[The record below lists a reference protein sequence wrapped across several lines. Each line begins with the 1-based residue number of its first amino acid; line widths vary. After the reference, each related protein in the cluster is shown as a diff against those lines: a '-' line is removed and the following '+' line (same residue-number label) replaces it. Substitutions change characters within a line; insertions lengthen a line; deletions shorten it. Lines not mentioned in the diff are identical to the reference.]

1 MYTTVLTH
9 IVYGWARLHG
19 VRARRAFLRNAERCA
34 ETQRRVL
41 LRKLGWA
48 AGTEYGRRHG
58 FAGIDSP
65 GDYRKAV
72 PIVDYQAISPLVER
86 IVAGE
91 RNILFPPREK
101 LLMFAMTSG
110 TTATPKYVPVTE
122 HYLAE
127 LAEGNFVWGM
137 HLLQDHASAI
147 EHKILHVVSPSREF
161 ATPSGV
167 PCGAATGLVAE
178 SQRKIA
184 HLKYALPP
192 AIYGIGDYGAK
203 YQCILRLALQKK
215 ISLLIAANPSTLVA
229 LGRRFEEHAPSLI
242 RDLHDGT
249 FEGAA
254 RLDPGLREEVV
265 RLLRKDPVRARQL
278 ERVLAE
284 KGRLLPRDAW
294 PELAVI
300 GCWTGGTLTPY
311 LSLVTAYW
319 GDKPLRDPGLIA
331 SEGRMTIPVEDGA
344 RGGVL
349 DVASHFFEFIPYG
362 EEGAGETLLAHEL
375 EEGKNYFIILT
386 TSSGFFRYNISDVV
400 QVTGRFGD
408 TPVLKFLHKGSRI
421 SSLTG
426 EKITEHQVVEAFREC
441 ERRLGFAVP
450 QFTVCPGWGDP
461 PHYFILIEEQADG
474 LFSGEAG
481 GRLLGAAGEL
491 FDLALKG
498 MNVEYRGKRESE
510 RLGGPVVRLVAD
522 GSFERDKLAHI
533 AKSGGRMEQYKHPY
547 LSPLPDHCTR
557 FRLSES
563 RANIQAQTNKG
574 AHRGG

>member
-1 MYTTVLTH
+1 MYTTVLTP
-9 IVYGWARLHG
+9 IMYGWARLHG

-34 ETQRRVL
+34 ATQRRVL

-58 FAGIDSP
+58 FSLLRSP
-65 GDYRKAV
+65 ADYRKAV
-72 PIVDYQAISPLVER
+72 PIVDYEALRPLVER

-91 RNILFPPREK
+91 RNVLFPPREK

-110 TTATPKYVPVTE
+110 TTATPKYVPVTGS
-122 HYLAE
+122 YLAE

-137 HLLQDHASAI
+137 HLLLDHSSAI
-147 EHKILHVVSPSREF
+147 AHKILHVISPSREF
-161 ATPSGV
+161 DSPSGV

-192 AIYGIGDYGAK
+192 VVYRIGDYGAK

-229 LGRRFEEHAPSLI
+229 LGRRLEQHAASLI

-249 FEGAA
+249 FRDSEDLGPVM
-254 RLDPGLREEVV
+254 RDRIS
-265 RLLRKDPVRARQL
+265 RILRKDPARARHL
-278 ERVLAE
+278 DRIMAANG
-284 KGRLLPRDAW
+284 KLLPRDAW

-311 LSLVTAYW
+311 LGLVTSYW

-349 DVASHFFEFIPYG
+349 DVASHFFEFIPCG
-362 EEGAGETLLAHEL
+362 EEKRGETLLAHEL
-375 EEGKNYFIILT
+375 EEGKHYYIILT

-408 TPVLKFLHKGSRI
+408 SPVLKFLHKGSRI

-441 ERRLGFAVP
+441 ERQLGFAIP

-461 PHYFILIEEQADG
+461 PHYFILVEERADG
-474 LFSGEAG
+474 LFA
-481 GRLLGAAGEL
+481 GAAGGGLLRAVGEV

-498 MNVEYRGKRESE
+498 ANAEYRGKRDSE
-510 RLGGPVVRLVAD
+510 RLGGPVVRLIPD
-522 GSFERDKLAHI
+522 GSFERDKLSHI

-547 LSPLPDHCTR
+547 LSPHLDHCTR
-557 FRLSES
+557 FRLSEPQGLG
-563 RANIQAQTNKG
+563 QAHIHKG
-574 AHRGG
+574 ARRGG